1 MSGADRGRE
10 SVFALP
16 LPPNRTGGSPA
27 SGSPVSGCSFEKEHA
42 FRAVPKGAGQTF
54 GSTRANGTRLV
65 PPPVSP
71 RGHSRWFVFRH
82 SVLHLST
89 FLRSLRSTVVTR
101 FSATTDALTP
111 AVAAL
116 RPARGM
122 NTVFDPPPVSLIISL
137 GLPAIPSPTISAR
150 PASCGCSAIR
160 LGGLSPCRRLRRS
173 LEGSPRRADRVEFTV
188 SSCQGGRLLRTG
200 RSRSIALHLALPRRS
215 YGSIPHGSPPRGS
228 GLPPLQPSAFSGALG
243 QASPPAGSGGFQP
256 RVGVRLPRHFGSLG
270 QDAPKTGRLEAC
282 PTKYLDPNR
291 QTLVGLRSRLAL
303 SLNQKRHAPL
313 AAKRNRFG

>member
-173 LEGSPRRADRVEFTV
+173 LEGSPRRADRIEFTV
-188 SSCQGGRLLRTG
+188 SSGQGGRLLRTG

-243 QASPPAGSGGFQP
+243 RASSLPVLWASCPKLLEWGGK
-256 RVGVRLPRHFGSLG
+256 RKLELGVRSRVRAARRDAEWCDRDG
-270 QDAPKTGRLEAC
+270 QC
-282 PTKYLDPNR
+282 
-291 QTLVGLRSRLAL
+291 
-303 SLNQKRHAPL
+303 H
-313 AAKRNRFG
+313 

>member
-1 MSGADRGRE
+1 MRSP
-10 SVFALP
+10 SL
-16 LPPNRTGGSPA
+16 PNRTGGSPA
-27 SGSPVSGCSFEKEHA
+27 SGFPVSGCSSEEEHA
-42 FRAVPKGAGQTF
+42 FRAVPKDARQTF
-54 GSTRANGTRLV
+54 GSTQANCTRLV

-82 SVLHLST
+82 SVLHPST

-122 NTVFDPPPVSLIISL
+122 NTVFGPPPVSLIISL
-137 GLPAIPSPTISAR
+137 GLPAIPSPTINAR

-173 LEGSPRRADRVEFTV
+173 LEGSPRRADRIEFTV

-215 YGSIPHGSPPRGS
+215 YGSIPYGSSPRGS
-228 GLPPLQPSAFSGALG
+228 GLPPLQPTAFSGALG
-243 QASPPAGSGGFQP
+243 TSRCDVRAACGGATPSNASGARICRPPATTRAGTARAPTESNCSWKGE
-256 RVGVRLPRHFGSLG
+256 RDRL
-270 QDAPKTGRLEAC
+270 GR
-282 PTKYLDPNR
+282 TR
-291 QTLVGLRSRLAL
+291 RRLADGIRIL
-303 SLNQKRHAPL
+303 
-313 AAKRNRFG
+313 

>member
-1 MSGADRGRE
+1 MSRADEDRR
-10 SVFALP
+10 SAMRSPSL
-16 LPPNRTGGSPA
+16 PNRTGGSPA
-27 SGSPVSGCSFEKEHA
+27 SGFPVSGCSSEEEHA
-42 FRAVPKGAGQTF
+42 FRAVPKDARQTF
-54 GSTRANGTRLV
+54 GSTQANCTRLV

-82 SVLHLST
+82 SVLHPST

-122 NTVFDPPPVSLIISL
+122 NTVFGPPPVSLIIS
-137 GLPAIPSPTISAR
+137 PAIPSPTINAR

-173 LEGSPRRADRVEFTV
+173 LEGSPRRADRIEFTV

-243 QASPPAGSGGFQP
+243 QASPPAGPRGFQP
-256 RVGVRLPRHFGSLG
+256 RVRVRSSRPSRSLR

-282 PTKYLDPNR
+282 PT
-291 QTLVGLRSRLAL
+291 SRAT
-303 SLNQKRHAPL
+303 HP
-313 AAKRNRFG
+313 FMP